1 MVLFMVEYKWVVLSN
16 TSLSML
22 MGSIDAN
29 ILIIALPAILRGIGL
44 NTEVPGNFVYL
55 LWILFGY
62 MVVTATL
69 LVSFGRL
76 SDIFGRVKLYNF
88 GFLIFAIGSTA
99 LFFVPDKG
107 TTGAMEIIIFRIVQ
121 LDVQMGIV
129 GYFELIMMV
138 PLFSIIIVEVKL
150 L

>member
-1 MVLFMVEYKWVVLSN
+1 MVEYKWIVLSN

-29 ILIIALPAILRGIGL
+29 ILLIALPAILKGIGL
-44 NTEVPGNFVYL
+44 DTTVPGNFVYL

-62 MVVTATL
+62 GVVTATL

-76 SDIFGRVKLYNF
+76 SDIFGRVRLYNF

-99 LFFVPDKG
+99 LFFVPDSG
-107 TTGAMEIIIFRIVQ
+107 TTGAMEIIIFKT
-121 LDVQMGIV
+121 
-129 GYFELIMMV
+129 E
-138 PLFSIIIVEVKL
+138 
-150 L
+150 